1 VLDENKQLI
10 YRLHKSVNEGRRIS
24 TIMGFFVIAHTSTG
38 ASRKRIRR
46 YLGKNIMF
54 EKSYIEVEES

>member
-1 VLDENKQLI
+1 
-10 YRLHKSVNEGRRIS
+10 
-24 TIMGFFVIAHTSTG
+24 MGFFVIAHTSTG

-54 EKSYIEVEES
+54 EKSYIEVEESWKIL